1 MGAVVLMRHVYGDTR
16 VKRTMSRASL
26 IATLVII
33 GALVGGAIF
42 LSGWNI
48 PPPSAEVEITLPD
61 DRFPK

>member
-1 MGAVVLMRHVYGDTR
+1 
-16 VKRTMSRASL
+16 MSRASL